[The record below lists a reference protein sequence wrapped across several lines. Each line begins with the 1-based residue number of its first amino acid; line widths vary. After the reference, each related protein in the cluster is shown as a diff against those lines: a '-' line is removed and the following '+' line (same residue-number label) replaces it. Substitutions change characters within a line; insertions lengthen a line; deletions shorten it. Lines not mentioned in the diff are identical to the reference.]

1 MDSTI
6 DIKKLRDKSL
16 FRSASKNVADAIAR
30 YFNLRKKTNK
40 TTTKSSSKDKSKNT
54 SEYTG
59 GSIVDYLKSIG
70 QPSSFAHRK
79 KLAQRYGIKN
89 YKGTAS
95 QNTRLLNALRGKK
108 TNSKATKP
116 KKSFKVGQDRKSTR
130 LNSSHVARSY
140 AVFCFKTK
148 RTRRSST

>member
-6 DIKKLRDKSL
+6 DIKKLRDKSVL
-16 FRSASKNVADAIAR
+16 KQAGKNVADAIAR

-108 TNSKATKP
+108 RSEERR
-116 KKSFKVGQDRKSTR
+116 VGKECSTEVGR
-130 LNSSHVARSY
+130 Q
-140 AVFCFKTK
+140 
-148 RTRRSST
+148 